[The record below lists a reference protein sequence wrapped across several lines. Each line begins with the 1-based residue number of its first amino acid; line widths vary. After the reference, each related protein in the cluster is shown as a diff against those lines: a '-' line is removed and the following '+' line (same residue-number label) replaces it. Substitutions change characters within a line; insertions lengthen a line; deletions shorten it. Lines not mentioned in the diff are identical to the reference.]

1 LTPPGFARR
10 IAGDD
15 PWKSSRR
22 QGVTGRR
29 ASTGRAA
36 LPPLIVAYVRWVEAV
51 GRFFGRICMYLV
63 FVMIGILLYSAFMRT
78 GFNRP
83 PLWTVEMAQFL
94 LTAYYILGGAWTLQ
108 LGSHVRM
115 DLLYERWQPRKRAF
129 ADTITAVCLITYLV
143 VMLMGGISSTQYALE
158 YGQRAATSWRPPLAP
173 IKLLMCFG
181 LLLMIL
187 QAVAFFFRDLA
198 TLRGRPIA

>member
-1 LTPPGFARR
+1 LTLPGFARR

-22 QGVTGRR
+22 QGVTGQP

-198 TLRGRPIA
+198 TLRGRPFA